1 MADAWAWVHSGEMA
15 GCWPQR
21 SAAEFCA
28 DRSGGCVVPLRVE
41 TAAVRHAADLHQV
54 LKDLTGLAKM
64 AACPLNTYKA
74 AIRNSDE
81 LLKQIERESTEDSTN
96 DQPNDCA

>member
-1 MADAWAWVHSGEMA
+1 MADAWAWIHEGQVAGAFVHKGPADFCTDRA
-15 GCWPQR
+15 GG
-21 SAAEFCA
+21 F
-28 DRSGGCVVPLRVE
+28 VIPLRAE
-41 TAAVRHAADLHQV
+41 TAKVRYADELYQV

-81 LLKQIERESTEDSTN
+81 LLKQIDRESTEESN
-96 DQPNDCA
+96 HG